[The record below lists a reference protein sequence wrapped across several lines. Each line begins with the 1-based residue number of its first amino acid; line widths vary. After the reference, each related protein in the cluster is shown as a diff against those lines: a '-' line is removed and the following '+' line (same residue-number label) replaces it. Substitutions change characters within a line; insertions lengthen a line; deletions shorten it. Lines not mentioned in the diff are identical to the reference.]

1 MIFLGLCLFRGV
13 WRSGAPR
20 KRGGYVFFGQIP
32 NPTPGDLGHPISQ
45 NPPLFDCY
53 SKNPTPKP
61 EIAIKGN

>member
-1 MIFLGLCLFRGV
+1 MELQEREVDMCFV
-13 WRSGAPR
+13 
-20 KRGGYVFFGQIP
+20 GQIP

-45 NPPLFDCY
+45 NPPLFDCF